1 MSMRNTLY
9 RFCIIVLFV
18 ALSSVSLYADERSV
32 PTEYSS
38 WLDAVNAPYAWSLG
52 FTGQN
57 VVVGII
63 DDSIDNHPFY
73 SANIDSYLAYNTGVI
88 YNEERFKEYL
98 PTLPTQSATDTT
110 AVWDRAKIQKEGSSE
125 PENSYGDFH
134 GTSVTG
140 CVASY
145 DVETNT
151 YGSAYNATI
160 VPIRIDFS
168 CQSFKAKMP
177 DGTAVAE
184 YTTYQATMYKND
196 VIDLKNNSYGIS
208 MGYVAIDS
216 ELAIAAFADARANNT
231 ILLYSS
237 GNERDNLFLPD
248 AKDSTKKVSTAH
260 PYTIT
265 VAATGKDDTADYT
278 GIAPFSNYGSCV
290 FICAPG
296 VGVKTAD
303 RDDVQ
308 TGNIFLYDC
317 ELVSESEIQGIK
329 RGNLNENFAGTSAS
343 CPVATGVLALALEA
357 YKTTYPDQIC
367 DVRFI
372 KQLLVRTST
381 NLDLEATE
389 RHTKWTTNAAGFS
402 FSPSYGFGQINAK
415 GLIDAIL
422 DPETTLGGRYDTVT
436 PQTIATIDW
445 STMEVS
451 SAEKLIYST
460 TDINSDDNTGNF
472 YLTKF
477 SRAQDN
483 DSLAAAVEYQS
494 GGTAA
499 YVTPND
505 FLQLGANPV
514 LVYSET
520 KTVTDE
526 TFLNSG
532 IIKQDLE
539 EVVVTLT
546 VSADDMSEG
555 YDARDLQIVLD
566 HNGVES
572 YLAYYDRQAFFQFID
587 SLTWSFSSNA
597 FWGEDPTGDWTL
609 SVYNAGTNGDFHV
622 SDVYSTFYM
631 GMLQNSAV
639 PEPSTWALMALGVI
653 VLLLRKR
660 VRSEE

>member
-1 MSMRNTLY
+1 MSMHNTLY

-18 ALSSVSLYADERSV
+18 VLSSVSLYADERSV

-73 SANIDSYLAYNTGVI
+73 SANIDSSLAYNTGVI

-110 AVWDRAKIQKEGSSE
+110 AVWDRAKIQKEGSSD

-184 YTTYQATMYKND
+184 YTTYQATTYKND

-216 ELAIAAFADARANNT
+216 ELTIAAFADAKANNT

-278 GIAPFSNYGSCV
+278 AIAPFSDYGSCV

-317 ELVSESEIQGIK
+317 ELVSQSEIQGIK
-329 RGNLNENFAGTSAS
+329 RGNLIENFAGTSAS

-381 NLDLEATE
+381 KLDLEATE

-402 FSPSYGFGQINAK
+402 FSPSYGFGQIDAK

-477 SRAQDN
+477 SRSQDN
-483 DSLAAAVEYQS
+483 DTLAAAVDYQS

-520 KTVTDE
+520 KNVTDE

-555 YDARDLQIVLD
+555 YDVRDLQIVLD
-566 HNGVES
+566 HNGVQS

-609 SVYNAGTNGDFHV
+609 SVYNAGTNGTFNV

-631 GMLQNSAV
+631 GTLRDSAV
-639 PEPSTWALMALGVI
+639 PEPSTWALLALGI
-653 VLLLRKR
+653 VGLMYWRKR
-660 VRSEE
+660 VRN